1 MYDTGRMTRARAT
14 ALLFGGA
21 ALGATGLRAAAQTM
35 TPLRVAL
42 YATEN
47 AAEPDYAKE
56 MGFFAKAGLDV
67 DIQTLNSSAAVAA
80 AISSNAVDIGFVTID
95 VAAAIH
101 QRNIPLVVIAPAAE
115 YVSPGSMR
123 TSALILPGN
132 SPVQQAKDLN
142 GKIIAASALHSLAET
157 APRSWI
163 DQNGGDSATIK
174 FVELPFPAMPAA
186 LDSGRIDAAWV
197 TEPFLGVARAHGR
210 VLTYGFDGIS
220 KHFLIGAWFATPQW
234 AQDHPDVAK
243 RYAGVIHDT
252 AVWANKNQ
260 SRTGEILAT
269 YLKIDP
275 AVIATM
281 ARTHYAEAV
290 TPALL
295 QPLIDVSSKY
305 NGFAAFPA
313 QELMSPSAR

>member
-1 MYDTGRMTRARAT
+1 MSDTAPMTRARAT

-21 ALGATGLRAAAQTM
+21 AAGAIGLPAAAQT
-35 TPLRVAL
+35 PSALRVAL

-47 AAEPDYAKE
+47 GAEPDYAKE
-56 MGFFAKAGLDV
+56 MGFFTKAGLDV

-80 AISSNAVDIGFVTID
+80 AIASGAVDTGFVTID

-101 QRNIPLVVIAPAAE
+101 QKNIPLVVLAPAAE
-115 YVSPGSMR
+115 YVSPGSER
-123 TSALILPGN
+123 TSALILPAN
-132 SPVQQAKDLN
+132 STVQQAKDLN
-142 GKIIAASALHSLAET
+142 GKVIAASALHSLAET
-157 APRSWI
+157 APRAWI
-163 DQNGGDSATIK
+163 DQNGGDSSTIK

-197 TEPFLGVARAHGR
+197 TEPFLGVARTRGR
-210 VLTYGFDGIS
+210 VLVYGFDGIS

-234 AQDHPDVAK
+234 AQGHPDLVK
-243 RYAGVIHDT
+243 RFAAAIHDT

-260 SRTGEILAT
+260 ARTGEILAT

-281 ARTHYAEAV
+281 ARTHYAESM

-295 QPLIDVSSKY
+295 QPLVDVSAKY
-305 NGFAAFPA
+305 NGFSAFPA
-313 QELMSPSAR
+313 QELILPSAR